1 MDKRDG
7 EKNVLVFN
15 LGSGTFD
22 VSLLT
27 IDNGVFEV
35 LATNGDTHIGGEHF
49 DQRVMKHFIKQYNTK
64 KGKGLGK
71 DVRAVQK
78 PTIEVEKAKR
88 ALSAAHQVRVEVESL
103 MNGEDFSETLKL
115 LENSEL
121 QKKEIDDIVLIGVS
135 TKIPKK
141 DIENM
146 INDAKKFADED
157 VKLKSKVDA
166 RNELESFTYR

>member
-27 IDNGVFEV
+27 IDNGVFEI
-35 LATNGDTHIGGEHF
+35 LETNGTTHIGGEHF

-64 KGKGLGK
+64 KGKDLGK

-78 PTIEVEKAKR
+78 PRIEVEKAKR
-88 ALSAAHQVRVEVESL
+88 ALSATHQVRVEVESL
-103 MNGEDFSETLKL
+103 MNGEDFSETLKV

-121 QKKEIDDIVLIGVS
+121 QKKEIDAIVLIGVS
-135 TKIPKK
+135 TKISVYPKK
-141 DIENM
+141 DIDM
-146 INDAKKFADED
+146 IINDAKKFADED
-157 VKLKSKVDA
+157 SKLKSKV
-166 RNELESFTYR
+166 ELESFTYR

>member
-135 TKIPKK
+135 TKISVYPKK
-141 DIENM
+141 DIDM
-146 INDAKKFADED
+146 IINDAKKFADED
-157 VKLKSKVDA
+157 SKLKSKV
-166 RNELESFTYR
+166 ELESFTYR